1 MNNSK
6 KIVGTAI
13 AAAASAIPFLGG
25 NASADQVSSFR
36 DTSVDDAQKATDD
49 AKNTPMYTV
58 QFGDTLSS
66 IADVTGVSVDYLMK
80 FNHLNTSSVIV
91 SGDQL
96 KLSAGEDSAV
106 NSDAATDSQA
116 ADNNGVASS
125 AGNNGS
131 SAVQNNK
138 NVKVTNTAASSSTD
152 VTLAA
157 LNSMRVSAGLP
168 ALSWDSSLAA
178 KAQGRAAQVAA
189 LGGIPADHFR
199 TSGEVIAIGWG
210 AGSSVISA
218 WYNET
223 NMIGGPGHRNWEMN
237 ASYTHV
243 GFGYVNGVIVG
254 EAR

>member
-49 AKNTPMYTV
+49 AKNTPTYTV
-58 QFGDTLSS
+58 QSGDTLSS
-66 IADVTGVSVDYLMK
+66 VADVTGVSVDDLMK

-96 KLSAGEDSAV
+96 KLSAGEDNADEA
-106 NSDAATDSQA
+106 SDLQA
-116 ADNNGVASS
+116 ADNDGVASS
-125 AGNNGS
+125 AAGNNGS
-131 SAVQNNK
+131 AAVQNNK
-138 NVKVTNTAASSSTD
+138 NVKVTNTAASNSTD

-189 LGGIPADHFR
+189 LGGIPADHFK